1 MAKERLDFI
10 ISASVAEFSSAV
22 KKAKGDLK
30 SLADA
35 VKDSKAGLNKGI
47 TATPGE
53 KNARAEADAL
63 LATIKKLTAAER
75 ELTREQKARLAGQ
88 IAGYKETL
96 KNASPSAQA
105 AIGARQEAAAQRSF
119 IAQQKAL
126 AAEAAAIARET
137 QSAANRTITLRYALY
152 DVGSTAQQASQA
164 MLGFANSVFQAQMAQ
179 EKSFSQIE
187 KTLVGVADQAALDS
201 LKQELLDLSTQIP
214 LTFDELSK
222 IGMLGSQLGIAA
234 DDIASFTEVVAKFSA
249 ITGMSAEDTAMGFG
263 KLANL
268 LGLSASQYEA
278 LGASIA
284 KVGVS
289 SAATESQIINTA
301 GQIGAVAKAAGF
313 SASEVIGLSASLASL
328 KVAPEE
334 SRGVLVQ
341 TFHQMDM
348 AARSFN
354 TGVKMGGERLRLF
367 ADIAGVSSEEFAAGW
382 GDKTNG
388 GASRIWEKFI
398 RGLGNRDISRSLVQI
413 GLDGVRT
420 SKGLTALANSADSI
434 FGPNGTL
441 ALAREAGASGSFLD
455 ESFSVIVETLAARVK
470 TLQTSFENL
479 FAALGSNSAMLD
491 VIAFII
497 DSIKNLNVALA
508 NTFNKSD
515 FLSGLAAGVVVVA
528 AIGGALLAIVG
539 TVSIALASFYALQ
552 TAYVGL
558 AASGVAVRGS
568 LTGVIASLFGVTP
581 AAKVAQTEFVG
592 VGLAAQGSALG
603 MLKMASAAK
612 IAKYALVSTGIG
624 ALVVILGELASVLMQ
639 GSDSSEETV
648 TGLDETQRAVKETGE
663 EAAMA
668 SRELQGFIDLV
679 MLEGK
684 NTLGVE
690 NALYSLGQ
698 ALQKGKGDFSQY
710 TSTGRANL
718 GALQATISAYA
729 TAANG
734 DQQKLADNLQA
745 LMNYMITSGYA
756 TAESLYVVQQAIF
769 ATGKTAQGVVVNF
782 ASLDDG
788 FKNVTGSAGTAKT
801 ALEKLDEIL
810 QKIFRAYNVRMGLA
824 SAMEDLGKSIAENG
838 NAFGYGTE
846 GMRNN
851 LKSLQDTITA
861 FKESSNGD
869 LKVFRGNILS
879 LRTAMQQ
886 LGITSPVAL
895 KLVNDVLA
903 KTGTKG
909 KASAKEIAA
918 IFNNI
923 SNSIKSSSKNIKDYV
938 SDLNK
943 VLGDA
948 FSNRYGTEEAM
959 DRISSAFNDMRDS
972 ADAARDAIAE
982 AQREIQGIRA
992 DKNILEYQLS
1002 VAIRYGDTLRA
1013 ESIRAKLAKAN
1024 ADLAAQEKN
1033 ITENQQTLNK
1043 TLTGTTASAVE
1054 NRAKLRELVQSGNAY
1069 LLTLAQ
1075 TGASSDTLKSEA
1087 KALADQ
1093 FLQQGLNLGFAET
1106 ELRGYLDLFLSD
1118 FTRIVDTVPK
1128 DVTITVDKDPAI
1140 EALKQFVTQ
1149 ANTILS
1155 GIKFSIPTPSTGT
1168 GGGPKPEPKPTPT
1181 VTPTPTVAPTV
1192 SKDVPIYISPMDP
1205 LYANRQKDPNYLSI
1219 PAAEVNAS
1227 RKNKPTPSPS
1237 EIAAYHKLADDI
1249 AFEKINF
1256 ARKPWYEQA
1265 RDNWAH
1271 GDIIDD
1277 LIQKQVDFQMRFGKG
1292 YASGGFVSGP
1302 GTAGSDSI
1310 PARLSSGEY
1319 VIQANAV
1326 RHYGTDFMNALNNI
1340 QVQRQT
1346 SSSGSGGSGLVYL
1359 SPEDRQ
1365 LLRAAIERPINLY
1378 ADSKQ
1383 LASSVSNGNVSL
1395 ARRGLN

>member
-1 MAKERLDFI
+1 LAKERLDFI
-10 ISASVAEFSSAV
+10 ISASVAEFSTAI

-30 SLADA
+30 SLAEA
-35 VKDSKAGLNKGI
+35 VKTSKAGLNKGVA
-47 TATPGE
+47 ATPGE

-63 LATIKKLTAAER
+63 LATIKKLAAAER

-88 IAGYKETL
+88 VAAYKAAL
-96 KNASPSAQA
+96 QGASPSAQST
-105 AIGARQEAAAQRSF
+105 IKMKQESDAQKKF
-119 IAQQKAL
+119 ILEQKAI
-126 AAEAAAIARET
+126 AAESRRIQRET
-137 QSAANRTITLRYALY
+137 QEAANRTITLRYALY

-164 MLGFANSVFQAQMAQ
+164 MLGFANSVLQAQMAQ
-179 EKSFSQIE
+179 EQAFAQVE
-187 KTLVGVADQAALDS
+187 KTLIGVADQAALAE
-201 LKQELLDLSTQIP
+201 LKAQLLELSTQIP
-214 LTFDELSK
+214 LTFQDLTK
-222 IGMLGSQLGIAA
+222 IGMLGSQLGIASE
-234 DDIASFTEVVAKFSA
+234 DIAGFTEVVAKFSA
-249 ITGMSAEDTAMGFG
+249 ITGISVEETSMGFG
-263 KLANL
+263 KIANL
-268 LGLSASQYEA
+268 LGLNSSQYEA
-278 LGASIA
+278 LGAAIA

-289 SAATESQIINTA
+289 SAATEQQIINTA

-313 SASEVIGLSASLASL
+313 SASEIIGLSASLASL

-354 TGVKMGGERLRLF
+354 SGVKMGSERLRLF
-367 ADIAGVSSEEFAAGW
+367 ADIAGVSSEEFALGW
-382 GDKTNG
+382 GDKTEG

-398 RGLGNRDISRSLVQI
+398 SGLGNKDISRSLVQI

-434 FGPNGTL
+434 FGPNGSL

-455 ESFSVIVETLAARVK
+455 ESFGTIVTTLASKVK
-470 TLQTSFENL
+470 MLQTSFENL
-479 FAALGSNSAMLD
+479 FASLGSNSALID
-491 VIAFII
+491 TFGFIV
-497 DSIKNLNVALA
+497 DSIKNINVALA
-508 NTFNKSD
+508 NAFNNNNI
-515 FLSGLAAGVVVVA
+515 LSGIAGIVVVVS
-528 AIGGALLAIVG
+528 AIGGALLAVVATI
-539 TVSIALASFYALQ
+539 SIALASFFALQ
-552 TAYVGL
+552 TAYTGL
-558 AASGVAVRGS
+558 AISGKATQGS
-568 LTGVIASLFGVTP
+568 LTGLIASLFGVTP
-581 AAKVAQTEFVG
+581 AAKTAQTELIG
-592 VGLAAQGSALG
+592 VGLAGDKASVS
-603 MLKMASAAK
+603 MVRMATATR

-624 ALVVILGELASVLMQ
+624 AVILVLAELASVLMQ
-639 GSDSSEETV
+639 SADTAEEAA
-648 TGLDETQRAVKETGE
+648 TGLDEYQREIKTTGE

-668 SRELQGFIDLV
+668 SAELQGFIDLV
-679 MLEGK
+679 MLKGK

-690 NALYSLGQ
+690 SALYSLGQ
-698 ALQKGKGDFSQY
+698 ALQKGKGDFSEY
-710 TSTGRANL
+710 TTAGRANI
-718 GALQATISAYA
+718 GALQSVISAYA
-729 TAANG
+729 TAAQG
-734 DQQKLADNLQA
+734 DQQALADNLQA
-745 LMNYMITSGYA
+745 LMNYMISAGYA
-756 TAESLYVVQQAIF
+756 TAESLYIVQQAIL
-769 ATGKTAQGVVVNF
+769 ATGKTASGVVVNF
-782 ASLDDG
+782 ASLADG
-788 FKNVTGSAGTAKT
+788 FRNVESSAGNAKT

-810 QKIFRAYNVRMGLA
+810 QKIFRNFNVRIGLVE
-824 SAMEDLGKSIAENG
+824 AMDDLGASVAENG
-838 NAFGYGTE
+838 LAFGYGTE

-851 LKSLQDTITA
+851 LKVLQDTISA
-861 FKESSNGD
+861 FKDSSNGD
-869 LKVFRGNILS
+869 LTVFRGNILS
-879 LRTAMQQ
+879 LKAAMQQ

-903 KTGTKG
+903 KTGSKG
-909 KASAKEIAA
+909 KASAKEIAT

-923 SNSIKSSSKNIKDYV
+923 SNSIKKNSKTISDYV
-938 SDLNK
+938 GDLNK
-943 VLGDA
+943 ALADT

-959 DRISSAFNDMRDS
+959 DRISSAFNDMKES
-972 ADAARDAIAE
+972 ANNARDAIAD

-1013 ESIRAKLAKAN
+1013 DSIRAKLAKAN
-1024 ADLAAQEKN
+1024 ADLAEQEKTMN
-1033 ITENQQTLNK
+1033 ENQQTLNK
-1043 TLTGTTASAVE
+1043 TLTGTTSSAVE
-1054 NRAKLRELVQSGNAY
+1054 NRAKLRDLVQSGNAY

-1075 TGASSDTLKSEA
+1075 TGASSETLKSEA
-1087 KALADQ
+1087 KKLADQ
-1093 FLQQGLNLGFAET
+1093 FMQQGLSLGFAET
-1106 ELRGYLDLFLSD
+1106 ELKGYLDLFMSD

-1128 DVTITVDKDPAI
+1128 DITITVDKDPAV
-1140 EALKQFVTQ
+1140 EALKAFVTQ
-1149 ANTILS
+1149 ANSILT
-1155 GIKFSIPTPSTGT
+1155 GIKFGIPTPSTGA
-1168 GGGPKPEPKPTPT
+1168 GGVPKPNPKPTPT
-1181 VTPTPTVAPTV
+1181 VTPPATAPVVA
-1192 SKDVPIYISPMDP
+1192 KDVPIYISPMDP

-1249 AFEKINF
+1249 AFEKIAF

-1340 QVQRQT
+1340 QVQRQA
-1346 SSSGSGGSGLVYL
+1346 SAGVGGGSGLVYL

-1383 LASSVSNGNVSL
+1383 LASSVSDGNVSL